1 MQNKL
6 IENFKGINWDSKEV
20 MECFSEDELDVFFK
34 LKDEEQLCLFTK
46 FVLDKELY
54 FCLNNDIKENV
65 FNIIIEGSSNP
76 SYKILYFIVNGDF
89 SNDFKKT
96 VLLWLKQG
104 VRTLDD
110 IKTKLEWY
118 SMYEEYREEILE
130 ELYMLERDFNDKHIK
145 ELV

>member
-6 IENFKGINWDSKEV
+6 IDNFKGINWDSKEV

-65 FNIIIEGSSNP
+65 FNIIIEGSSNS
-76 SYKILYFIVNGDF
+76 SYKVLYFIINGDF
-89 SNDFKKT
+89 NNDFKKT

-104 VRTLDD
+104 VSTLDD
-110 IKTKLEWY
+110 IKNKLEWY

-130 ELYMLERDFNDKHIK
+130 ELYMLDRDFNNKHIK